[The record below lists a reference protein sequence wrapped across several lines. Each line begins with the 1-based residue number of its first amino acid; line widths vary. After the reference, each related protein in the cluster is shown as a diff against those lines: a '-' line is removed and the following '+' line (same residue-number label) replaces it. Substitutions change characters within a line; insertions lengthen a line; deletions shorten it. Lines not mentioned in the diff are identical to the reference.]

1 MMMDIH
7 SSQLSRNALV
17 VYKRQPG
24 RILAVGEK
32 IEVELQNG
40 DHVKVRPK
48 DILVLH
54 PGPLDDLDSLRQPTG
69 DIKTAWE
76 LLTGNQTDIEELAE
90 LAYGDFTPASAWA
103 VWQLLEDGLY
113 FQGDLDEITPVSPED
128 VERQIAARQ
137 AKAQELA
144 NWHGLLERIQ
154 KGSFDPSAASDQD
167 RQFIS
172 EVEHLALDKRNNSR
186 LLQGLGR
193 AESPENAHSLLL
205 ELGFWDE
212 YVDPY
217 PTRMEAPTQISQPEF
232 LELPVED
239 RLDLTRLESFAID
252 DEENQDPDDA
262 ISLDGDEIWVHIAD
276 VAAMVPPESPID
288 LEARARGSNIYLP
301 QGTIPML
308 PQKAVSTLGLGL
320 QDESPALS
328 FHINLSTDGSIQEVE
343 IVPTRV
349 RVQRLS
355 YKQAQE
361 RMQGGDVLLNRL
373 LSILQTF
380 YLRRHNE
387 GALTLDLPEVMI
399 KVKGREVQIR
409 PVQAL
414 QSRAL
419 VREAMLAVGEAAGM
433 YARQHQVPIPY
444 TIQEGTPGLL
454 PAEDM
459 AGQFE
464 LRKKMKRS
472 QISLLP
478 GPHSGLGLPLYTR
491 ATSPLRRYQDLL
503 VHQQIRAY
511 LAGQSVRG
519 DQEVLNAAAMAEASA
534 SLASRAES
542 LSRRHWTLV
551 YLLQNPRWTG
561 EAVLV
566 EKNGMTGKFLIT
578 ALAWET
584 TVHLTDDLPLNASVS
599 LEVVSIDLPNLDA
612 YFRIQSD

>member
-1 MMMDIH
+1 MNGTH
-7 SSQLSRNALV
+7 STHLSRNGLV

-24 RILAVGEK
+24 RILAVGDK
-32 IEVELQNG
+32 IEVELQDGN
-40 DHVKVRPK
+40 HVKVRPK
-48 DILVLH
+48 DIVVLH
-54 PGPLDDLDSLRQPTG
+54 PGPLDDLDHLHQPVG
-69 DIKTAWE
+69 DIQTAWE

-90 LAYGDFTPASAWA
+90 LTYGDFTPASAWA

-113 FQGDLDEITPVSPED
+113 FQGSLDEITPVSPEE
-128 VERQIAARQ
+128 VERQTAARQ
-137 AKAQELA
+137 AKAQESA
-144 NWHGLLERIQ
+144 SWHSLIERIH
-154 KGSFDPSAASDQD
+154 KGSFDPSAVSDQD

-172 EVEHLALDKRNNSR
+172 EVESLALDKRNNSR

-205 ELGFWDE
+205 ELGIWDK

-217 PTRMEAPTQISQPEF
+217 PTRMGAPTQISQSEI
-232 LELPVED
+232 LALPVED
-239 RLDLTRLESFAID
+239 RLDLTRLETFAID

-276 VAAMVPPESPID
+276 VAAMILPESPID
-288 LEARARGSNIYLP
+288 LEARARGANIYLP
-301 QGTIPML
+301 QGTISML

-320 QDESPALS
+320 QEESPALS
-328 FHINLSTDGSIQEVE
+328 FHINLSTDGYIQELE
-343 IVPTRV
+343 IVPTQV

-355 YKQAQE
+355 YKQAHE
-361 RMQGGDVLLNRL
+361 RMRGGDVLLNRI

-380 YLRRHNE
+380 YSRRHDE

-399 KVKGREVQIR
+399 KLKGREVQIR

-419 VREAMLAVGEAAGM
+419 VREAMLVVGEAAGI

-444 TIQEGTPGLL
+444 TIQESTPGLI

-503 VHQQIRAY
+503 VHQQIRAH

-519 DQEVLNAAAMAEASA
+519 EQEVLQAAAMAEASA
-534 SLASRAES
+534 SLANRTES

-551 YLLQNPRWTG
+551 YLLQNPGWNG
-561 EAVLV
+561 EAILV
-566 EKNGMTGKFLIT
+566 EKTGMTGKFLIT

-584 TVHLTDDLPLNASVS
+584 TVHLTDDLPLNASIP

-612 YFRIQSD
+612 YFRIQRD